1 MRAIENAGRT
11 VGFAGLY
18 LGSLGFPGAEVHFWP
33 AAFIVP
39 YGVADVGVGGVL
51 APPELAGEIIGIG
64 TGYVTINKD
73 ILTPPIIDNTK
84 FVLFAKKAEVNESSL
99 KGYYAD
105 VTFEN
110 HSNTYVELFAI
121 SSDIALSSK

>member
-1 MRAIENAGRT
+1 MANTKIFFNNKINSSVQ
-11 VGFAGLY
+11 VGDMI
-18 LGSLGFPGAEVHFWP
+18 H
-33 AAFIVP
+33 
-39 YGVADVGVGGVL
+39 VADVGVGGVL
-51 APPELAGEIIGIG
+51 APPELAGEIIDIG

-73 ILTPPIIDNTK
+73 ISTPPIIDNAK

>member
-1 MRAIENAGRT
+1 MANTKIFFNNNVKPSAQIGDMI
-11 VGFAGLY
+11 Y
-18 LGSLGFPGAEVHFWP
+18 
-33 AAFIVP
+33 
-39 YGVADVGVGGVL
+39 VADVGVGCVL

-64 TGYVTINKD
+64 NGFVTIDKD
-73 ILTPPIIDNTK
+73 ISTPPIIDNTK
-84 FVLFAKKAEVNESSL
+84 FILFAKKAEVNESSL

-110 HSNTYVELFAI
+110 HSKTYVELFAI

>member
-1 MRAIENAGRT
+1 MANTKIFFNSNVNSSAQIGDII
-11 VGFAGLY
+11 
-18 LGSLGFPGAEVHFWP
+18 H
-33 AAFIVP
+33 
-39 YGVADVGVGGVL
+39 VADVGTGGVL
-51 APPELAGEIIGIG
+51 APPEFAGEIIGIG
-64 TGYVTINKD
+64 NGFVTIDKD
-73 ILTPPIIDNTK
+73 PSSPPIIDNTK
-84 FVLFAKKAEVNESSL
+84 FILFAKKAEVNESSL

>member
-1 MRAIENAGRT
+1 MANTKISFNNNVNSSVQ
-11 VGFAGLY
+11 VGDMIY
-18 LGSLGFPGAEVHFWP
+18 
-33 AAFIVP
+33 
-39 YGVADVGVGGVL
+39 VADIGVGGIL
-51 APPELAGEIIGIG
+51 TPPELAGEIISIG
-64 TGYVTINKD
+64 TGFVTIDKD
-73 ILTPPIIDNTK
+73 ISTPPIIDNTK
-84 FVLFAKKAEVNESSL
+84 FILFAKKTEVNKSSL